1 MRSVLI
7 LLIVTVGCVA
17 TLPRDDASITA
28 DLACEAAR
36 AILQSRTAPTPEP
49 GPKPGS
55 KCTNCDGTGYVY
67 VGDGTVR
74 EKVRCFPC
82 EGTGKVK

>member
-1 MRSVLI
+1 MRSLLI

-36 AILQSRTAPTPEP
+36 AILQSRAAPTPEP

-55 KCTNCDGTGYVY
+55 KCTNCDGTGYV
-67 VGDGTVR
+67 GDGTVR
-74 EKVRCFPC
+74 VKCFPC
-82 EGTGKVK
+82 DGTGKTK